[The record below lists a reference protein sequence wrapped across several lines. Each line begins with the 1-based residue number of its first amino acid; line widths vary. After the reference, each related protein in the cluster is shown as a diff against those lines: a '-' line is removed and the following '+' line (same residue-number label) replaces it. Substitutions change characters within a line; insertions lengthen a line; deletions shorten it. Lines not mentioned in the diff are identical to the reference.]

1 MKILKQSFLIT
12 FIFLILCGFIYPVAL
27 NLIAALFFKDKAEGS
42 LVTYKGDIV
51 GSSLIGQEFKKPE
64 YFHGRVS
71 AVNYSTSENKN
82 ENPKSGGSNLAV
94 SNPLL
99 KERVQTDLEK
109 FLKENPDIKKEDVPA
124 ELLTASG
131 SGLDPHISV
140 KSAVIQADRIAKTN
154 NVSKDKIL
162 NLINE
167 TKKGDLVNVLE
178 LNISLLNMKE

>member
-1 MKILKQSFLIT
+1 M
-12 FIFLILCGFIYPVAL
+12 P
-27 NLIAALFFKDKAEGS
+27 
-42 LVTYKGDIV
+42 
-51 GSSLIGQEFKKPE
+51 
-64 YFHGRVS
+64 
-71 AVNYSTSENKN
+71 ENKN

-140 KSAVIQADRIAKTN
+140 KSAVIQADRIAKAN